1 MFWVGF
7 CGDSFSSVHT
17 MCFLGRGKIT
27 PNLKCVSI
35 MLRKYTDISSFR
47 KYTFQYQDLLILL
60 TSGFFFA
67 ESQRFFGKNSIFTQS
82 SRMRALLE
90 LQTMRLESRFRITI
104 NQPSIEKMM
113 MTSIYRYDVIV
124 KTFWRCLV
132 SVVMLSYWSK
142 FHVNFITGSG
152 VMTIFL

>member
-1 MFWVGF
+1 
-7 CGDSFSSVHT
+7 
-17 MCFLGRGKIT
+17 
-27 PNLKCVSI
+27 
-35 MLRKYTDISSFR
+35 
-47 KYTFQYQDLLILL
+47 
-60 TSGFFFA
+60 
-67 ESQRFFGKNSIFTQS
+67 
-82 SRMRALLE
+82 MRALLE

-142 FHVNFITGSG
+142 FQVNFITGSG
-152 VMTIFL
+152 VMTIFFVRDLTRNQEFRNIPVWFLTNIRRLRQVRDFKSGMNVSNVKLLYAAEFQIYSFYRF